1 MAGDDGSCPWWR
13 WQPRWRL
20 RAAAYTPQA
29 MGVLRPQL
37 LSSESMAREHI
48 FASTDVTDAP
58 SWLVPAFPI
67 TRERAIQLAQVD
79 LGLSRAPAGVLITK
93 AGVIPAGA
101 ARDVWVVLFAINQKG
116 PMGEPSGAPVSTT
129 VYTLAGEL
137 FDAQTGEFYYGFM
150 Q

>member
-1 MAGDDGSCPWWR
+1 M
-13 WQPRWRL
+13 
-20 RAAAYTPQA
+20 T
-29 MGVLRPQL
+29 
-37 LSSESMAREHI
+37 REHI
-48 FASTDVTDAP
+48 FAATDVTDAP

-67 TRERAIQLAQVD
+67 TRERAIALAQAD

-101 ARDVWVVLFAINQKG
+101 ARDVWVVLFAISSTG

-129 VYTLAGEL
+129 VYTLLGEL
-137 FDAQTGEFYYGFM
+137 FDARTGEFYYGFM